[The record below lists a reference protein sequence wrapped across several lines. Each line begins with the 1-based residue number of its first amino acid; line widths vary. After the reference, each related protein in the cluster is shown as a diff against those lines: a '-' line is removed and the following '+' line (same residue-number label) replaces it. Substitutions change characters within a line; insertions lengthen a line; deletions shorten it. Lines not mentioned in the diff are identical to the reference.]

1 MTTDNKEE
9 MKDITPEI
17 KEEVT
22 MKDAMENTAE
32 AMVINSGD
40 VVLGTVLSV
49 NEEEVLVNIG
59 YMTDGVITK
68 EEISNDREVKPTD
81 AVKVGDQ
88 ISVYI
93 MKVNKDRKSVV

>member
-17 KEEVT
+17 KEETT

-68 EEISNDREVKPTD
+68 EEI
-81 AVKVGDQ
+81 
-88 ISVYI
+88 
-93 MKVNKDRKSVV
+93 

>member
-17 KEEVT
+17 KEETT

-49 NEEEVLVNIG
+49 SEEEVLVNIG
-59 YMTDGVITK
+59 YMTDGVIK
-68 EEISNDREVKPTD
+68 IGRAHV
-81 AVKVGDQ
+81 
-88 ISVYI
+88 
-93 MKVNKDRKSVV
+93 